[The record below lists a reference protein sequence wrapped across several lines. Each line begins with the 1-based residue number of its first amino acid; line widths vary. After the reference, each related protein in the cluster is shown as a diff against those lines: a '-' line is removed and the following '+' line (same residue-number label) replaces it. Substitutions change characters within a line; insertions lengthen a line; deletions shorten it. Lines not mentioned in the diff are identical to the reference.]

1 MVGGSV
7 DMPVRVA
14 GPSGPATSPARM
26 PADERRRQLVE
37 IGWRL
42 LQSRPIHEMAL
53 DEVAAE
59 AGISRTL
66 VFHYFP
72 TKGDFY
78 AAVVQSAGEHLLRP
92 VVTPEGAS
100 PEERVRTLVEG
111 FVRLVERNRSSYS
124 ALVRA
129 AGGGD
134 QRVVDLIGEIRDSLV
149 PKWLAAAEWTDP
161 TGRDALARL
170 VVRGW
175 LVGMEETVLAW
186 DPRTVVRE
194 DLVDH
199 LSRSLFAELQLTRR

>member
-1 MVGGSV
+1 MS
-7 DMPVRVA
+7 
-14 GPSGPATSPARM
+14 
-26 PADERRRQLVE
+26 ADDRRRQLVE
-37 IGWRL
+37 VGWRL

-66 VFHYFP
+66 LFHYFP

-92 VVTPEGAS
+92 VVTPRGAS
-100 PEERVRTLVEG
+100 AEERVRTLVEG
-111 FVRLVERNRSSYS
+111 FVRLVERNRPSYT
-124 ALVRA
+124 ALVRG

-134 QRVVDLIGEIRDSLV
+134 QRVVGLIGDIRDSLV
-149 PKWLAAAEWTDP
+149 PKWLAAAGWSDGDP
-161 TGRDALARL
+161 LARL

-186 DPRTVVRE
+186 DPRTVERE
-194 DLVDH
+194 DIVGH
-199 LSRSLFAELQLTRR
+199 LTQSLFAELALTRR

>member
-1 MVGGSV
+1 VVEPVG
-7 DMPVRVA
+7 PTT
-14 GPSGPATSPARM
+14 PPARL

-92 VVTPEGAS
+92 VLTPEGAS
-100 PEERVRTLVEG
+100 AEERVRTLVEG
-111 FVRLVERNRSSYS
+111 FVRLVERNRSSYTS
-124 ALVRA
+124 LVRA

-149 PKWLAAAEWTDP
+149 PKWLAAAEWTDD
-161 TGRDALARL
+161 DALARL

-186 DPRTVVRE
+186 DPRSVRRE
-194 DLVDH
+194 QLVQH
-199 LSRSLFAELQLTRR
+199 LTRSLFAELALTRR

>member
-1 MVGGSV
+1 
-7 DMPVRVA
+7 
-14 GPSGPATSPARM
+14 
-26 PADERRRQLVE
+26 
-37 IGWRL
+37 
-42 LQSRPIHEMAL
+42 MAL

-66 VFHYFP
+66 LFHYFP

-92 VVTPEGAS
+92 VVISDSAS
-100 PEERVRTLVEG
+100 PEQRVSTLVEG
-111 FVRLVERNRSSYS
+111 FVRLVERNRASYT

-149 PKWLAAAEWTDP
+149 PKWLAAAKWADD
-161 TGRDALARL
+161 DALARL

-186 DPRTVVRE
+186 DSRTVRR
-194 DLVDH
+194 DALINH
-199 LSRSLFAELQLTRR
+199 LTRSLFAELELTRAM

>member
-1 MVGGSV
+1 MVE
-7 DMPVRVA
+7 PA
-14 GPSGPATSPARM
+14 GPTTPPARL

-92 VVTPEGAS
+92 VLTPEGAS
-100 PEERVRTLVEG
+100 AEERVRTLVEG
-111 FVRLVERNRSSYS
+111 FVRLVERNRSSYT

-149 PKWLAAAEWTDP
+149 PKWLAAAEWTDD
-161 TGRDALARL
+161 DALARL

-186 DPRTVVRE
+186 DPRSVRRE
-194 DLVDH
+194 QLVQH
-199 LSRSLFAELQLTRR
+199 LTRSLFAELALTRR